1 MLAAERQ
8 QPEYR
13 EQMNGEK
20 KIQAVSITTGIV
32 P

>member
-20 KIQAVSITTGIV
+20 KRRFRLLASQLG
-32 P
+32 